1 MSEVRTGP
9 RDTIDG
15 FREWMAVI
23 VMLSGG
29 TMLALM
35 VSALAPVMHL
45 VAAHFAGKRDGDLV
59 AQMVVTVPS
68 IGVITGGLISGWLVR
83 IFGAKRLFL
92 YALAVFGIGGSAGLY
107 LDDVLIL
114 LGARFILGLGIAGIV
129 TAMISLIGEN
139 FTAEARAKVLGWQS
153 AAGAGSG
160 VAVLFLA
167 GDIGNWGGWRAPFG
181 LYLLPFLV
189 IVLGAIYLPPS
200 QRRTGATAASQPVDW
215 MALVRLW
222 PLYAVMI
229 PMFVAV
235 YMPSIQVSFLLRD
248 DGIVGPQVQSYVI
261 LAGAAV
267 VSLAAL
273 SYGWLSRWL
282 TPGQNFLACFVFQG
296 LGIIVMGLSHDAVG
310 VAAGCAVLGIG
321 TGISNPLISDWIIGR
336 TSPEMRGPAIGL
348 SYTARY
354 LGDFFN
360 PWIMLPLG
368 RALGLHTAFLW
379 VGAAFLVGVV
389 VAVIWRQAA
398 GKPAAAAG

>member
-1 MSEVRTGP
+1 MSEQGTGP
-9 RDTIDG
+9 RDTITG

-45 VAAHFAGKRDGDLV
+45 VSAHFAGKRDGDLV
-59 AQMVVTVPS
+59 AQMVVSVPS
-68 IGVITGGLISGWLVR
+68 IGVITGGLVSGWLMR
-83 IFGAKRLFL
+83 ILGSKRLFL
-92 YALAVFGIGGSAGLY
+92 FSLAVFGVGGSAGLY
-107 LDDVLIL
+107 LDDVLVL
-114 LGARFILGLGIAGIV
+114 LVARYILGLGIAGIV

-139 FTAEARAKVLGWQS
+139 FTAKARARVLGWQS

-160 VAVLFLA
+160 VAVLYLA
-167 GDIGNWGGWRAPFG
+167 GGIGDWGGWRAPFG

-200 QRRTGATAASQPVDW
+200 PRGARKTAASPPVDW

-222 PLYAVMI
+222 PLYVVMI

-248 DGIVGPQVQSYVI
+248 DGILGAKVQSYVI
-261 LAGAAV
+261 LTGAAV
-267 VSLAAL
+267 VALAAL
-273 SYGWLSRWL
+273 SYGWLSRRL

-296 LGIIVMGLSHDAVG
+296 AGIIIMGLSHGAVG
-310 VAAGCAVLGIG
+310 VAAGCGVLGIG

-336 TSPEMRGPAIGL
+336 TSLEMRGPAIGL

-379 VGAAFLVGVV
+379 VGATFLAGVV
-389 VAVIWRQAA
+389 VATIWRQAA
-398 GKPAAAAG
+398 GKPAPAAG